1 VKKEEVLVDT
11 NICLDLLAKRG
22 EHYLPAAR
30 LFTLADREAVKICVS
45 SLSFHTLDYLL
56 SRQYSAPES
65 RQLLRK
71 FKLLVQVL
79 AVDEKII
86 SLSLESDFKDFEDAI
101 QYFTATEHNVPL
113 LLTRNLKDF
122 KLAAIPVMTA
132 ESFLSQLD

>member
-1 VKKEEVLVDT
+1 MKKENLFVDT

-22 EHYLPAAR
+22 EHYLPAAK
-30 LFTLADREAVKICVS
+30 LFTLADREGIKIFVS
-45 SLSFHTLDYLL
+45 SLSFHTLAYLL
-56 SRQYSAPES
+56 AKQYSAPDS

-101 QYFTATEHNVPL
+101 QYFTAIENKVPL

-122 KLAAIPVMTA
+122 RLATIPVMTA
-132 ESFLSQLD
+132 ESFLNQVE